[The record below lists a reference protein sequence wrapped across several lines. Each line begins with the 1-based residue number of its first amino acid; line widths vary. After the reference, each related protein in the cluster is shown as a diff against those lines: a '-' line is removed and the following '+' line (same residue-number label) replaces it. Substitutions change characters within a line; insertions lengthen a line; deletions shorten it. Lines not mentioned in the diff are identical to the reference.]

1 MSRSLVS
8 YAILAAASAALIGTA
23 SAQGVLP
30 DGAKWEKVS
39 SAGKAFAE
47 GVVAARD
54 GSIYLVDVPPPGILF
69 RFDPK
74 SGQTETIMSSSNST
88 TGLHIDKNGDLLMAQ
103 GLPGSQMLAK
113 RNLKTGEVTKLV
125 DSYQGK
131 KLIAPND
138 VTSDAQ
144 GRIYFTD
151 ARFSQDAEP
160 ELPNAVYRLDPDG
173 KLTQLTTEIG
183 RPNGI
188 EVSPDGKR
196 LYVADTIAPERFK
209 PNPHNPGGDKFGLQ
223 RGGGVIVYDL
233 ASDGGISNGRV
244 FWTTDVALPDG
255 MTMDTDGNL
264 YVASHFIPTK
274 GRLLVA
280 LDPGGK
286 VIQELPLPDEGLTVQ
301 VGFGRG
307 EDAGTLYL
315 GTALPWGLWRIKT
328 LKKGF
333 YQN

>member
-1 MSRSLVS
+1 MVRLLVRC
-8 YAILAAASAALIGTA
+8 AMLATAGTMLISTA
-23 SAQGVLP
+23 SAQGVLQE
-30 DGAKWEKVS
+30 GAKWEKVS

-47 GVVAARD
+47 GVVAAKD
-54 GSIYLVDVPPPGILF
+54 GSIYLVDLAPPGTLF
-69 RFDPK
+69 RYDPK
-74 SGQTETIMSSSNST
+74 TGQTETVMSPSNMAN
-88 TGLHIDKNGDLLMAQ
+88 GLHIDKNGDLLMGQ

-113 RNLKTGEVTKLV
+113 RNLKTGEVTKVL

-138 VTSDAQ
+138 ITTDAQ

-151 ARFSQDAEP
+151 ARFSQPEEP
-160 ELPNAVYRLDPDG
+160 ELPNSVYRLDPDG
-173 KLTQLTTEIG
+173 KLTVLTTEIG

-188 EVSPDGKR
+188 EVSPDGKW
-196 LYVADTIAPERFK
+196 LYVSDTIVDRFK
-209 PNPHNPGGDKFGLQ
+209 ANPHNPGGDKFGLP

-233 ASDGGISNGRV
+233 ASDGTISNGRV
-244 FWTTDVALPDG
+244 FWKTDVALPDG

-264 YVASHFIPTK
+264 YVASHDIPIK
-274 GRLLVA
+274 GRQLVV

-286 VIQELPLPDEGLTVQ
+286 VVQELPLPDEGMTVQ
-301 VGFGRG
+301 LGFGRG

-315 GTALPWGLWRIKT
+315 ATALPWGLWRIQT

>member
-1 MSRSLVS
+1 MPRSFVS
-8 YAILAAASAALIGTA
+8 YVILAAASAALIGTA
-23 SAQGVLP
+23 SAQGVVAE
-30 DGAKWEKVS
+30 GAKWEKVS

-47 GVVAARD
+47 GVVSAKD
-54 GSIYLVDVPPPGILF
+54 GSIYLVDLAPPGTLF

-74 SGQTETIMSSSNST
+74 SGQTETVMSPSNLT
-88 TGLHIDKNGDLLMAQ
+88 NGLHVDKNGDLLMAQ
-103 GLPGSQMLAK
+103 DQAGAAMLAK
-113 RNLKTGEVTKLV
+113 RNLTTGEVTKIV
-125 DSYQGK
+125 DNYQGK

-138 VTSDAQ
+138 ITSDAQ

-151 ARFSQDAEP
+151 SRFSQNEEP

-196 LYVADTIAPERFK
+196 LYVADTIADRFK
-209 PNPHNPGGDKFGLQ
+209 ANPHNPGGDKFGLQ

-233 ASDGGISNGRV
+233 ATDGSISNGRV
-244 FWTTDVALPDG
+244 FWKTDVALPDG

-264 YVASHFIPTK
+264 YVASHDIPIK
-274 GRLLVA
+274 ARLLVT
-280 LDPGGK
+280 LDQSGK
-286 VIQELPLPDEGLTVQ
+286 VIQQLPLPDEGLTVQ

-307 EDAGTLYL
+307 DDAGTLYL
-315 GTALPWGLWRIKT
+315 ATALPWGLWRIKT
-328 LKKGF
+328 MKTGF

>member
-1 MSRSLVS
+1 MFRLLVS
-8 YAILAAASAALIGTA
+8 YAIFAAALIGTA
-23 SAQGVLP
+23 SAQGILP
-30 DGAKWEKVS
+30 EGAKWEKVS
-39 SAGKAFAE
+39 SAGKAFGE
-47 GVVAARD
+47 GVVAAKD
-54 GSIYLVDVPPPGILF
+54 GSIYLVDLAPPGTLY
-69 RFDPK
+69 RYDPK
-74 SGQTETIMSSSNST
+74 TGQTETVMSPSNLAN
-88 TGLHIDKNGDLLMAQ
+88 GLYVDKNGDLLMGQ

-113 RNLKTGEVTKLV
+113 RNLKTGEVTKVV

-138 VTSDAQ
+138 ITSDAQ

-151 ARFSQDAEP
+151 ARFNQAEEP
-160 ELPNAVYRLDPDG
+160 ELPNSVYRLDPDG
-173 KLTQLTTEIG
+173 KLTLLTTDIG

-196 LYVADTIAPERFK
+196 LYVADTIVDRLK

-233 ASDGGISNGRV
+233 APDGSISNGRV
-244 FWTTDVALPDG
+244 FWKTDVALPDG

-264 YVASHFIPTK
+264 YVAAHDIPIK
-274 GRLLVA
+274 ARQLVA
-280 LDPGGK
+280 LDPNGK

-315 GTALPWGLWRIKT
+315 ATAMPWGLWRLKT
-328 LKKGF
+328 MKKGF